1 MRSFFCGSLLSLGF
15 IAKTYGNCV
24 SAERYR
30 VRGLEAYGAQ
40 GTPMLSLAP
49 LRCEGCFTIYW

>member
-1 MRSFFCGSLLSLGF
+1 MRSFFCGTLLSLGF
-15 IAKTYGNCV
+15 IAKTYGHSV
-24 SAERYR
+24 IAERYR

-49 LRCEGCFTIYW
+49 LRCVGCFTIDW